1 MRKRI
6 ALLGD
11 VNLDLVLPVSGFPA
25 PGAEEL
31 SERAFLALGGSVVHT
46 ARWLSL
52 FGVEVRLAGCV
63 GMDPWGEW
71 VLTALRRAGIGTRY
85 IQRADRTPT
94 GIMCIA
100 VGPGGERTMLGARG
114 ANAELRAGS
123 IPPGWLEGVEW
134 LHLSGY
140 AWLRD
145 PQRAAAE
152 WALAEAR
159 RRGIPV
165 SLDVGL
171 GAACLKG
178 ATLRSL
184 LPRVDLLLPSREEA
198 RRLSGR
204 NAPAE
209 ALQELSALVPGPV
222 LIKLGG
228 EGCLVPGERGPV
240 HLPPFPVAARD
251 TTGAGDAFDAGAIIG
266 ALQDWSPALQGL
278 LGNLLGALSAGGGPA
293 DPWPTEKEALR
304 LIDRLAERAPPWQAN
319 LEMLKEFV
327 QSHWEGG
334 EDGSGLEGAD
344 GGPAAPVP

>member
-1 MRKRI
+1 
-6 ALLGD
+6 
-11 VNLDLVLPVSGFPA
+11 
-25 PGAEEL
+25 
-31 SERAFLALGGSVVHT
+31 
-46 ARWLSL
+46 
-52 FGVEVRLAGCV
+52 
-63 GMDPWGEW
+63 
-71 VLTALRRAGIGTRY
+71 
-85 IQRADRTPT
+85 
-94 GIMCIA
+94 
-100 VGPGGERTMLGARG
+100 
-114 ANAELRAGS
+114 
-123 IPPGWLEGVEW
+123 
-134 LHLSGY
+134 
-140 AWLRD
+140 
-145 PQRAAAE
+145 
-152 WALAEAR
+152 
-159 RRGIPV
+159 V

-204 NAPAE
+204 NAPAK
-209 ALQELSALVPGPV
+209 ALQELSALVPGLV